1 MLIAC
6 LSDIHANLPA
16 LEAAVADA
24 RTRGATA
31 ILCAGDVVGYG
42 PFPNEVCDYVEQSN
56 IVSIAGNYDLKVLE
70 VISNGD
76 DAGVAMAKKKRE
88 LLIWTAKHLK
98 KAAWAFLEAL
108 PERLEQPLAENR
120 NLLMVHGSPLSNDDD
135 TLPSI
140 TARAM
145 KIKLG
150 QLNPDVLVC
159 GHTHIPFVKKIGGT
173 LVINCGSAGLPV
185 DGDPRPSYAL
195 LSIDEGRISARIV
208 RFEYNVN
215 QVVKALKATSL
226 PEGIQ
231 QDFIQGSKR
240 RFLQ

>member
-42 PFPNEVCDYVEQSN
+42 PFPNEVCSFLEQSD
-56 IVSIAGNYDLKVLE
+56 IVSIAGNYDLKVLAA
-70 VISNGD
+70 ISNGD
-76 DAGVAMAKKKRE
+76 QAGVTLAKKKRE
-88 LLIWTAKHLK
+88 LLSWTAKHLK
-98 KAAWAFLEAL
+98 KAARAFLEAL
-108 PERLEQPLAENR
+108 PERLEQSLPENR
-120 NLLMVHGSPLSNDDD
+120 SLLMVHGSPLSNDDD
-135 TLPSI
+135 ILPSI
-140 TARAM
+140 TAQAI

-150 QLNPDVLVC
+150 QLNPDVLIC

-195 LSIDEGRISARIV
+195 LSIDDGLISARIV
-208 RFEYNVN
+208 RFEYDVN

-231 QDFIQGSKR
+231 LDFIHGSKR